1 MASATIK
8 MSLHYALYLS
18 KEEAAELKA
27 FLQNPI
33 DGFPEKVQQSIWH
46 ALNEAEKHPYESA
59 D

>member
-8 MSLHYALYLS
+8 MSLHYALFLS

-33 DGFPEKVQQSIWH
+33 EGFPERIQQSIWN
-46 ALNEAEKHPYESA
+46 ALNEAEKRPYENA